1 MQPLVL
7 SSLIK
12 LLGPLYLNP
21 GFPRMDQLKYAE
33 GANGIAVSGHDEAT
47 RTALDI
53 LSKGGTVADA
63 AVAGAAVLS
72 VALPHACGLGGDAF
86 ILIHDAQSNTTRGI
100 NASGP
105 SAAAVSQERF
115 PEGLPERGALTC
127 NVPGMVGGWQA
138 LHDSFG
144 SMPWADVLKPATR
157 LAKEG
162 IKASPVLARATA
174 LYSALLASDR
184 GSKQF
189 FLSNGMPLREGYI
202 LKQAQLAKTLEEIAR
217 NGSASLYQ
225 GAIGCSI
232 AHACQAAGG
241 VLSGDDFAAY
251 APEWVTPIA
260 TTYKGHEVRAMPP
273 NSYGLYLLLQLM
285 ALEAQVDGHRQGLDA
300 PTRFAKL
307 IRAARAAFVVGARAV
322 ADPDPKYGA
331 ESVDMLLGP
340 EGLKRLQA
348 ATGGKPANRGGTAV
362 ITVADSSGNAV
373 TIIQSVF
380 MVFGSGVS
388 DPETGVLLNNRMLGF
403 TLEDDHPNALAPRK
417 RPAHTLCPAMVFK
430 DNRLR
435 YALSTPGGP
444 GQTLTLVQIIQ
455 ALIEEGASL
464 KAAVEAPRWSM
475 DLSGAALAEDTM
487 PPSVVEGV
495 KSLGV
500 DMATAEPKSPFF
512 GSVKAVEMQAGG
524 RLRGVADHRRD
535 ATVRALAS

>member
-1 MQPLVL
+1 M
-7 SSLIK
+7 
-12 LLGPLYLNP
+12 N
-21 GFPRMDQLKYAE
+21 QLKYAE

-72 VALPHACGLGGDAF
+72 VALPHACGFGGDAF
-86 ILIHDAQSNTTRGI
+86 MLIHDARSSTTHGI

-105 SAAAVSQERF
+105 SAAGISRERF
-115 PEGLPERGALTC
+115 PEGFPERGALTC

-138 LHDSFG
+138 LHDRFG
-144 SMPWADVLKPATR
+144 SMSWTDVLEPAIR
-157 LAKEG
+157 LASEG
-162 IKASPVLARATA
+162 VKTSPVLARATG
-174 LYSALLASDR
+174 LYQALLASDL

-189 FLSNGMPLREGYI
+189 FLSNGMPLQEGDT
-202 LKQAQLAKTLEEIAR
+202 LKQAQLARTLEEIAR

-225 GAIGCSI
+225 GAIGRSI

-241 VLSGDDFAAY
+241 VLNGDDFAAY

-260 TTYKGHEVRAMPP
+260 TAYRGHEVRVMPP

-285 ALEAQVDGHRQGLDA
+285 ALEAQAEGDDQGLDA
-300 PTRFAKL
+300 PARYAKL
-307 IRAARAAFVVGARAV
+307 IRAARAAFAVGARAV

-340 EGLKRLQA
+340 EGMKRLRT

-362 ITVADSSGNAV
+362 ITVADSMGNAV
-373 TIIQSVF
+373 TIIQSIF

-403 TLEDDHPNALAPRK
+403 TLEDGHPNVLAPRK

-430 DNRLR
+430 GNRLR

-444 GQTLTLVQIIQ
+444 GQTLTLVQIMQ
-455 ALIEEGASL
+455 ALIEEGVSL
-464 KAAVEAPRWSM
+464 KTAVESPRWSM
-475 DLSGAALAEDTM
+475 DLSGAALAEDAM
-487 PPSVVEGV
+487 PVNVVEGV
-495 KSLGV
+495 RGLGV

-512 GSVKAVEMQAGG
+512 GSVKAVEVQAGG

-535 ATVRALAS
+535 ATVRAS

>member
-1 MQPLVL
+1 MFKLPDNSQP
-7 SSLIK
+7 SC
-12 LLGPLYLNP
+12 PNP
-21 GFPRMDQLKYAE
+21 GFSRMNQLKYAE
-33 GANGIAVSGHDEAT
+33 STSGIAVSGHDEAT
-47 RTALDI
+47 RIALDI
-53 LSKGGTVADA
+53 LSQGGTVADA
-63 AVAGAAVLS
+63 AVAGAAALS
-72 VALPHACGLGGDAF
+72 VALPHACGFGGDAF
-86 ILIHDAQSNTTRGI
+86 ILIHDARSGTTHGI

-105 SAAAVSQERF
+105 SAAGISPDRF

-138 LHDSFG
+138 LHDRFG
-144 SMPWADVLKPATR
+144 SMSWADVLEPATR
-157 LAKEG
+157 LASEG
-162 IKASPVLARATA
+162 VKISPVLARATS
-174 LYSALLASDR
+174 LYQALLASDP

-189 FLSNGMPLREGYI
+189 FLSNGMPLREGDV
-202 LKQAQLAKTLEEIAR
+202 LQQAQLARTLQEIAR

-225 GAIGCSI
+225 GAIGRSI
-232 AHACQAAGG
+232 ARACQAVGG
-241 VLSGDDFAAY
+241 LLSADDFAAY

-260 TTYKGHEVRAMPP
+260 TAYRGHEVRVMPP

-285 ALEAQVDGHRQGLDA
+285 ALEAQAESGDQGLDA
-300 PTRFAKL
+300 PARFAKL
-307 IRAARAAFVVGARAV
+307 IYAARAAFVVGARAV

-340 EGLKRLQA
+340 EGLQRLQT

-403 TLEDDHPNALAPRK
+403 TLDADHPNALAPRK

-430 DNRLR
+430 DNSLR

-444 GQTLTLVQIIQ
+444 GQTLTLVQIMQ
-455 ALIEEGASL
+455 ALIEAGVSL
-464 KAAVEAPRWSM
+464 KTAVEAPRWSM
-475 DLSGAALAEDTM
+475 DLSGVALAEDAM
-487 PPSVVEGV
+487 PASVVQAV
-495 KSLGV
+495 RDLGI
-500 DMATAEPKSPFF
+500 DMVAAEPKSPFF
-512 GSVKAVEMQAGG
+512 GSVKAVEVVDG

-535 ATVRALAS
+535 ATVRALTS